1 MRTTFR
7 SRFLVHWTGKDIDKS
22 DATVEGKADSYI
34 ARLRAT
40 LRSGL
45 WMMPPPE
52 KVAGRFPYI
61 RYNIPMTC
69 FTEVLLSR
77 VRDHTE
83 RYGHLGFAF
92 TRKWLL
98 DQGGSPVLYI
108 RNHAE
113 DRVAQRVFGVLAR
126 VETTADVVLDVLD
139 GTRIDE
145 LRGLYGQLASAVDL
159 LRQHMAL
166 LKPMSNYGQDDFEFF
181 EEAEWR
187 ILHDEDWYEKLKRVK
202 PATPFGIDALALMEQ
217 WKRSPN
223 IVSSGTD
230 RPRFYFTF
238 QADDLALL
246 IVPDERTRSG
256 LWDDTDI
263 RKWLCKRHSHLP
275 ILTLEE
281 CEGF

>member
-1 MRTTFR
+1 VRTTFR

-22 DATVEGKADSYI
+22 DSPDEGKVDSYI

-52 KVAGRFPYI
+52 IIAGRFPYV
-61 RYNIPMTC
+61 RYDIAMTC

-108 RNHAE
+108 RNHPE
-113 DRVAQRVFGVLAR
+113 DQVAQRVFGALAR

-139 GTRIDE
+139 STRISE
-145 LRGLYGQLASAVDL
+145 LRGLYSQLSGAVDL
-159 LRQHMAL
+159 LRQHATL
-166 LKPMSNYGQDDFEFF
+166 LKPMSNYEQDDFEFF

-187 ILHDEDWYEKLKRVK
+187 IVHDEDWYEKLKRVK
-202 PATPFGIDALALMEQ
+202 PVTPFGIDVLALTEQ
-217 WKRSPN
+217 WKRNPH
-223 IVSSGTD
+223 IVPSGSD

-238 QADDLALL
+238 HADDLALL
-246 IVPDERTRSG
+246 IVPDERTRSR
-256 LWDDTDI
+256 LWDDADI
-263 RKWLCKRHSHLP
+263 RNWLSSRQSHLP

-281 CEGF
+281 CQGF